1 MNNSRK
7 SIYHKTST
15 IAEMKFELIRDSFW
29 SLFSI
34 LGGDGDEGGVADSSN
49 DNSNRFSITKAVIL
63 TDWSPDVLSSP
74 INCNSA
80 EQTSETTSTVHFSS
94 PLYLYYHKYP
104 RFISLKVYGR
114 VWHPVVSFPIQDKVC
129 IEIIMTRIMIF
140 PPRSVLK
147 HTIFQLR

>member
-1 MNNSRK
+1 
-7 SIYHKTST
+7 
-15 IAEMKFELIRDSFW
+15 MKFELIRDSFW

-94 PLYLYYHKYP
+94 PLCTIISILVLYRWKYMD
-104 RFISLKVYGR
+104 VYD
-114 VWHPVVSFPIQDKVC
+114 I
-129 IEIIMTRIMIF
+129 
-140 PPRSVLK
+140 L
-147 HTIFQLR
+147 

>member
-1 MNNSRK
+1 
-7 SIYHKTST
+7 
-15 IAEMKFELIRDSFW
+15 MKFELIRGHSFW

-34 LGGDGDEGGVADSSN
+34 LAVGGDGDESEVADSSN

-94 PLYLYYHKYP
+94 PRTNISILVLYRWKYMDVS
-104 RFISLKVYGR
+104 ISSDIL
-114 VWHPVVSFPIQDKVC
+114 
-129 IEIIMTRIMIF
+129 
-140 PPRSVLK
+140 
-147 HTIFQLR
+147 